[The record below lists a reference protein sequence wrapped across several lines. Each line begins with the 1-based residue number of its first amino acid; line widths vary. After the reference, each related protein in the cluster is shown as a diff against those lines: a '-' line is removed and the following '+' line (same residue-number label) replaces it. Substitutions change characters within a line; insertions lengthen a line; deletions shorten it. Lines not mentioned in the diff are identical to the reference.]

1 MLELKLPSFKMTK
14 CTEFKFVRPIFW
26 KKIQNGLPEMIKN
39 IKNYCKTNSLG
50 IIAANEAGIYERIIF
65 IDKMASKEYGIA
77 KTRKFIL
84 INPVIIKSEGRV
96 VSREKVYCNGEFIT
110 SIVTRPYKITVAYYT
125 TNGIKSTVELTGIAA
140 THFCQKYQL
149 LDGII
154 SSDLEE
160 YIVEAKSTSEDY
172 QVVDTSGLNMQRI
185 IFSVDHL
192 PPSGKASL
200 ISSQIK
206 ELPGVYEYLQSS
218 VAGTI
223 HIIINTDIISS
234 STHFVGQTNLFTKIE
249 SIITSH
255 GLIIKDKKYEL
266 VGTKAARCAEVLS
279 KGIAPRNSIVT
290 LGKPRT
296 RGRGIGIEPI
306 SSRVSVYRNPCK

>member
-1 MLELKLPSFKMTK
+1 MLELKLPSSNIPK
-14 CTEFKFVRPIFW
+14 CTEFNFVRPIFW

-65 IDKMASKEYGIA
+65 IDKKFLEEHGIA
-77 KTRKFIL
+77 KAKELVL
-84 INPVIIKSEGRV
+84 INPVVTKSEGRTH
-96 VSREKVYCNGEFIT
+96 SREKLVCNGKTNFLTI
-110 SIVTRPYKITVAYYT
+110 TRPYKITVGYYM
-125 TNGIKSTVELTGIAA
+125 TNGTKSSIELTGIAA

-154 SSDLEE
+154 PSNLEE
-160 YIVEAKSTSEDY
+160 DITEQKCDTEDY
-172 QVVDTSGLNMQRI
+172 KVEDETGWNMQSL
-185 IFSVDHL
+185 IFTVDDL

-218 VAGTI
+218 VDGTI
-223 HIIINTDIISS
+223 HVIISADILS
-234 STHFVGQTNLFTKIE
+234 SSMPLIEQTNLFTKIE
-249 SIITSH
+249 NIITSH
-255 GLIIKDKKYEL
+255 GFIIKDKKYEL